1 MVEREVS
8 FGADERLDRCE
19 PKGAA
24 ITWPIPL
31 DNFLDTLVNLADEA
45 GQKTSRKELAASLL
59 LNAPRDG
66 EALAALVTAYRT
78 AKVRDVCPAPV
89 KGKSA
94 IAFHVK
100 RPGPRSRSSSER
112 PSP

>member
-1 MVEREVS
+1 MVEREVP
-8 FGADERLDRCE
+8 FGADDRLDRCE

-45 GQKTSRKELAASLL
+45 GQKTSRKELAASIL

-66 EALAALVTAYRT
+66 GALAALVTAYRL
-78 AKVRDVCPAPV
+78 AKVRDVCPPA
-89 KGKSA
+89 KGKNV

-100 RPGPRSRSSSER
+100 RPGPRARSSSKR

>member
-45 GQKTSRKELAASLL
+45 GQKTSRKELAASILL
-59 LNAPRDG
+59 HAPRDG
-66 EALAALVTAYRT
+66 TALAALVTAYRM
-78 AKVRDVCPAPV
+78 AKVRDVCTPP
-89 KGKSA
+89 KGKNV

-100 RPGPRSRSSSER
+100 RPGPRSRGSSKRAS
-112 PSP
+112 S